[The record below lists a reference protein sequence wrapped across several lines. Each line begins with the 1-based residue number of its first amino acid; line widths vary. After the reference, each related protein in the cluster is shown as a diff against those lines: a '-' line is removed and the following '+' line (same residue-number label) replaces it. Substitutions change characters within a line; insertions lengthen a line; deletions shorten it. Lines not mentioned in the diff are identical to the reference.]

1 MALAYFEPDDLKKLS
16 DVDLIRKHQQI
27 VEIVTNASKR
37 STPSETM
44 QQLRIL
50 EDAYTA
56 ELDRRYEEGLLDEDE
71 IDSMLEEEFDV

>member
-1 MALAYFEPDDLKKLS
+1 MTLAYFEPDDLKKLS

-27 VEIVTNASKR
+27 VEMVTNASKR

>member
-27 VEIVTNASKR
+27 VEMVTNASKR

-71 IDSMLEEEFDV
+71 IDSMLEEEFDL

>member
-16 DVDLIRKHQQI
+16 DIDLIRKHQQI
-27 VEIVTNASKR
+27 VEMVTNASKR

>member
-1 MALAYFEPDDLKKLS
+1 MALVYFEPDDLKKLS

-27 VEIVTNASKR
+27 VEMVTNASKR

-50 EDAYTA
+50 EEAYTA

-71 IDSMLEEEFDV
+71 IDSMLEEEFNV

>member
-1 MALAYFEPDDLKKLS
+1 MALVYFEPDDLKKLS

-27 VEIVTNASKR
+27 VEMVTNASKR

>member
-1 MALAYFEPDDLKKLS
+1 MALVYFEPDDLKKLS
-16 DVDLIRKHQQI
+16 DVELIRKQQQI
-27 VEIVTNASKR
+27 VEMVSNASKR

-50 EDAYTA
+50 EEAYTA

-71 IDSMLEEEFDV
+71 IDEMLEEEFNV

>member
-1 MALAYFEPDDLKKLS
+1 MALVYFEPDDLKKLS

-27 VEIVTNASKR
+27 VEMVTNASKR

-50 EDAYTA
+50 EEAYTA

>member
-27 VEIVTNASKR
+27 VEMVTNASKR